1 MATLIDHSRYSQ
13 IFNLSSR
20 CLATICDLS
29 QSRRREKERQKQTL
43 IYSIHTYIY
52 IGAIFTTQSHGYSN
66 RLKFLFTFSLTI
78 SRGFCCAF
86 RILDIFFLG
95 FSFFQV
101 SYFCFFFFLAV
112 WLVFFSSPFLAIL
125 LSAAA
130 TRCLSEIVKNSAVA
144 IPCKNVEQ

>member
-1 MATLIDHSRYSQ
+1 MATLIDHSRYGQ

-29 QSRRREKERQKQTL
+29 QSRRRERERETEANTRL
-43 IYSIHTYIY
+43 YYILYIY
-52 IGAIFTTQSHGYSN
+52 IGAIFTTQSHGCSN

-86 RILDIFFLG
+86 RILDFFSRFQLLLGIIFF
-95 FSFFQV
+95 FFI
-101 SYFCFFFFLAV
+101 FFLAV
-112 WLVFFSSPFLAIL
+112 WLVFFSSPFVAIL
-125 LSAAA
+125 LSATA

-144 IPCKNVEQ
+144 IPCKNVE